1 MTDSV
6 PSVCEGRLQGSVPDF
21 ILHCQWDCPSIYPFS
36 FVYLGLGSRGKKPKQ
51 QSPDLPLKTPKFKD
65 SEVWTNTLVLSTYI
79 CLWPSIL
86 CFWLCLSLVIQV
98 YFRLFGFLQHFPFY
112 LVLCVLSPCLCVS
125 LCVTLPCPV
134 SLCRT
139 LTCSH
144 VLPSVFHPLSP
155 RSVVRFHVCL
165 SPY

>member
-51 QSPDLPLKTPKFKD
+51 RSPDLPLKTPKFKD

-79 CLWPSIL
+79 CHGSGSLTQ
-86 CFWLCLSLVIQV
+86 CFVFLIMFISSDSG
-98 YFRLFGFLQHFPFY
+98 LF
-112 LVLCVLSPCLCVS
+112 
-125 LCVTLPCPV
+125 
-134 SLCRT
+134 
-139 LTCSH
+139 
-144 VLPSVFHPLSP
+144 
-155 RSVVRFHVCL
+155 
-165 SPY
+165 